1 LAFVANVLLSLALY
15 QAFFSIPASRILG
28 LFGAAPGY
36 GEDHVGRTLFV
47 LLVLVPALA
56 VGLSTLCL
64 HGLRRT
70 RKALLILS
78 VLSVLSLPAYALCAW
93 YGHTHGGAPL
103 RMAFLAPLPILLY
116 AALSEGILRILPR
129 TRDA

>member
-15 QAFFSIPASRILG
+15 QAFLSIPASRILG

-36 GEDHVGRTLFV
+36 GEDHVGRV
-47 LLVLVPALA
+47 LLLMLILVPALA

-64 HGLRRT
+64 LGLRRN

-78 VLSVLSLPAYALCAW
+78 ALSLPAYALCAW
-93 YGHTHGGAPL
+93 YGHAHGGAPL

-116 AALSEGILRILPR
+116 VALSKLAYFDGG
-129 TRDA
+129 AH